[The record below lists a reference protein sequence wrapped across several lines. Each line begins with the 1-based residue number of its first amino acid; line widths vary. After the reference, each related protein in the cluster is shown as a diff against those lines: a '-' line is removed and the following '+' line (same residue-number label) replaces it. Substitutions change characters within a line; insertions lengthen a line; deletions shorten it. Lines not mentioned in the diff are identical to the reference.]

1 MKPKLDLIFQ
11 HYFVSIF
18 SLVFLIFQLL
28 ATRES
33 HRFHQC
39 LLLYTSSLI
48 FDFNKI
54 LIRYLDLKIYLLFLH
69 AKLLRQESMT

>member
-48 FDFNKI
+48 FLIFDFNKK
-54 LIRYLDLKIYLLFLH
+54 LIQYWDLKIYLLILQ
-69 AKLLRQESMT
+69 AKHYD

>member
-1 MKPKLDLIFQ
+1 MKPILDLTFQ
-11 HYFVSIF
+11 YYFVSIF

-28 ATRES
+28 TTRES

-48 FDFNKI
+48 FLIFDFNKT
-54 LIRYLDLKIYLLFLH
+54 LIQYLDLKTYLLILQ
-69 AKLLRQESMT
+69 AKHYD